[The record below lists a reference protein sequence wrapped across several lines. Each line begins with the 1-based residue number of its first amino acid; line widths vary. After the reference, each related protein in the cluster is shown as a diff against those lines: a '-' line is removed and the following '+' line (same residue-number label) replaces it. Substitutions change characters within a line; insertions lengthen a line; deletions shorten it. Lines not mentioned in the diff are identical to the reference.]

1 MFAGFSRFL
10 AVEDDFLNRMSNPF
24 AYMRLFTHILA
35 HSSFDHLK
43 GKMMYLL
50 LVGPSVEHEFG
61 STALIQIFGL
71 VAFSS
76 ALVHILIGKPY
87 THQLGASGAVFSII
101 LLNSLISATASTVP
115 LSFVITA
122 LMWIGDE
129 MWKLLFS
136 SDNVSHHAHLTGAFI
151 GTAMGVFI
159 HRKKAVVRANKIA
172 SRWFQSSR
180 KKQK

>member
-1 MFAGFSRFL
+1 MDVIWIQSCGRIEKWGPLGQFISINILRRISVNAPTVLEFVLLCSLIQLADSTVFAGFSRFL

-24 AYMRLFTHILA
+24 AYMRLFTHIVA

-61 STALIQIFGL
+61 STALIHIFGL

-87 THQLGASGAVFSII
+87 THQLGASGAVF
-101 LLNSLISATASTVP
+101 
-115 LSFVITA
+115 
-122 LMWIGDE
+122 
-129 MWKLLFS
+129 
-136 SDNVSHHAHLTGAFI
+136 
-151 GTAMGVFI
+151 
-159 HRKKAVVRANKIA
+159 
-172 SRWFQSSR
+172 QSYY
-180 KKQK
+180 